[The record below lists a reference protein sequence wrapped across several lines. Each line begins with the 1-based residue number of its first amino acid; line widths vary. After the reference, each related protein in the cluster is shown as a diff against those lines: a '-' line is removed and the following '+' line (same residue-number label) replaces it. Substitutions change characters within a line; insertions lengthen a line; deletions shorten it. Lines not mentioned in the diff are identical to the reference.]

1 MAFNIKTFVRAG
13 ELVPGGITGM
23 TLLIQRIMLKYANIT
38 VPYSVLNISLNAIP
52 AVIGFKLISKR
63 FTGYSVLMIVLNS
76 FLVDLIPSYKVTTDP
91 LLIALFGG
99 LLNGLAISIAL
110 YGKASSG
117 GTDFIAV
124 YIHRKWN
131 ISSWN
136 IILGFNIILLLTSGM
151 LFGFEAS
158 LYSIVFQFVSTQAI
172 DTFHKSDQQMTLFII
187 SNKADELE
195 RELLVKTHHGMTR
208 FTGEGSHT
216 HEDRVML
223 YTVVSAAEVN
233 DVYEII
239 KSIDKQAFVN
249 IVKTNAVKGR
259 FYQEPID

>member
-1 MAFNIKTFVRAG
+1 MLNLCYMKKEIQQKRSIKALKSFACVILASCLMAFNIKTFVRAG

-110 YGKASSG
+110 YGKSK
-117 GTDFIAV
+117 FW
-124 YIHRKWN
+124 WN
-131 ISSWN
+131 R
-136 IILGFNIILLLTSGM
+136 L
-151 LFGFEAS
+151 
-158 LYSIVFQFVSTQAI
+158 
-172 DTFHKSDQQMTLFII
+172 
-187 SNKADELE
+187 
-195 RELLVKTHHGMTR
+195 
-208 FTGEGSHT
+208 
-216 HEDRVML
+216 
-223 YTVVSAAEVN
+223 
-233 DVYEII
+233 
-239 KSIDKQAFVN
+239 
-249 IVKTNAVKGR
+249 
-259 FYQEPID
+259 